1 MCAEV
6 QKNFPVTNSFRIYQA
21 VSPGSYVLCV
31 CVYASLT
38 SKYSTRKVGVTWI
51 NHMTEVTNHVP
62 RAWLPRCETQ
72 SQSYKSDK
80 KKTQTGTSSFTV
92 RESYGECY
100 IYCFMNAMHRFF
112 FLFVT

>member
-1 MCAEV
+1 
-6 QKNFPVTNSFRIYQA
+6 
-21 VSPGSYVLCV
+21 
-31 CVYASLT
+31 
-38 SKYSTRKVGVTWI
+38 
-51 NHMTEVTNHVP
+51 MTEVTNHVP

-112 FLFVT
+112 FFLSLDIWQYGVAGECTRLGIIMKMAL